1 MFFTLSKMIGFFLKA
16 YNLIFFSILIYIL
29 LSKSRFY
36 FLRGLSYSFGLLA
49 LFVIIIGGFKY
60 IPNYLIWKFESFIEI
75 QKPVNPDGIILL
87 GGSFTGSIKALEQ
100 NQVGLG
106 GNAERAV
113 EALRLLRDNKNSI
126 LLFVADASVL
136 SSDLLSEAEQAEKFF
151 EMFNVNQ
158 KRLIIK
164 KIANNTYQES
174 IVIAEYLR
182 KSGGKWILVTSALHM
197 PRAIA
202 LMQSRD
208 IGNSTIYPYLT
219 DFQSSIPKFNFN
231 FSFNNFQKLDNLTH
245 EIVGLLAYWVTGR
258 TKMLFPNLNL
268 IPIKFNSL

>member
-1 MFFTLSKMIGFFLKA
+1 MFFTLSKIIGFFLKA
-16 YNLIFFSILIYIL
+16 YNLIFFSIFIYFL
-29 LSKSRFY
+29 LFKSRFY
-36 FLRGLSYSFGLLA
+36 FLRGLSYFFGLLA

-60 IPNYLIWKFESFIEI
+60 IPNYLIWKFENFIEI

-87 GGSFTGSIKALEQ
+87 GGSFNGSIKALKQ

-174 IVIAEYLR
+174 IAIAEHVR

-197 PRAIA
+197 PRTIA

-208 IGNSTIYPYLT
+208 IGDSIIYPYAT
-219 DFQSSIPKFNFN
+219 DFRASSPKFNFN
-231 FSFNNFQKLDNLTH
+231 FSFNNIGRLDGFIH
-245 EIVGLLAYWVTGR
+245 EIVGLLAYRITGR
-258 TKMLFPNLNL
+258 TKIFIPDLNL
-268 IPIKFNSL
+268 IPVNFN

>member
-60 IPNYLIWKFESFIEI
+60 IPNYLIWKFENFIEI

-87 GGSFTGSIKALEQ
+87 GGSFTGSIKALEHH
-100 NQVGLG
+100 QVGLNG
-106 GNAERAV
+106 KAERVV
-113 EALRLLRDNKNSI
+113 EALRLLRDNNNTK
-126 LLFVADASVL
+126 LLFVANASVL
-136 SSDLLSEAEQAEKFF
+136 SSDGVSESEQVEKFF
-151 EMFNVNQ
+151 ENFKVDQ

-174 IVIAEYLR
+174 IAIAEYL
-182 KSGGKWILVTSALHM
+182 KESGGKWILITSALHM
-197 PRAIA
+197 PRTIA

-208 IGNSTIYPYLT
+208 IGDSIIYPYAT
-219 DFQSSIPKFNFN
+219 DFTASSPKFNFN
-231 FSFNNFQKLDNLTH
+231 FSFSNIGRLDGFIH
-245 EIVGLLAYWVTGR
+245 EIFGLFAYRITGR
-258 TKMLFPNLNL
+258 TNTLFPSLNL
-268 IPIKFNSL
+268 LPVNFN